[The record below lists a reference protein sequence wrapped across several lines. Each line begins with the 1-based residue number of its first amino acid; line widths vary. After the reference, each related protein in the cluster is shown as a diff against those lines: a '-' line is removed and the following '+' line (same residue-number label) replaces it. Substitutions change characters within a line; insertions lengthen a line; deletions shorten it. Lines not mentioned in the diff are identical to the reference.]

1 MNLGTTFKEIAGS
14 AFWNKVET
22 SLPEPL
28 KGPFAEVRAHARRT
42 RNVLFK
48 PFGENSFLH
57 QDAQKYPAYA
67 EAKRNLAREKF
78 KAAVF
83 SFFKKPDDRK
93 LKAEQLN
100 EAFIKNADAPELLSG
115 LIHIDRKDLPNLSP
129 DVKSALKTKFETYL
143 KDKELEKNELP
154 QEKRHGPEHEDIYDQ
169 LYWADYIL
177 WQLREN
183 TGQQTAPTTDEEQ
196 HLQKLTEYLPVA
208 GQGSLYG
215 RLHSERMKIEK
226 PEGVTWKVD
235 PNVTSKSFVQKIK
248 GSFAKMPQPYQNIF
262 QEFGLTILCAQVL
275 LKKNENGEESPKEGA
290 VGDYLSEDKTLSMPF
305 YYYNRDSQCLLRN
318 TELEATLFHELG
330 HRLDHIL
337 DGASTDDPQFRKAYE
352 RDVENIKKSLD
363 QDFVTYYLSKKDYP
377 FARQTL
383 KLEARSEAFAEIFAM
398 EMLERSGFSTLGRK
412 DIRRYFPETT
422 KYVKNIMGR
431 LENEYRLFPKSGHD
445 AILNQALPA
454 IPQSRLPAQPAM
466 H

>member
-1 MNLGTTFKEIAGS
+1 M
-14 AFWNKVET
+14 
-22 SLPEPL
+22 
-28 KGPFAEVRAHARRT
+28 
-42 RNVLFK
+42 FK

-129 DVKSALKTKFETYL
+129 DVKSALRTKFETYL

-196 HLQKLTEYLPVA
+196 HIQKLTEYLLVA
-208 GQGSLYG
+208 GQGSLYS

-248 GSFAKMPQPYQNIF
+248 GSFTKMPQPYQNIF

-290 VGDYLSEDKTLSMPF
+290 VGDYLSEDKTLRMSF

-363 QDFVTYYLSKKDYP
+363 QDFVTY
-377 FARQTL
+377 
-383 KLEARSEAFAEIFAM
+383 
-398 EMLERSGFSTLGRK
+398 
-412 DIRRYFPETT
+412 
-422 KYVKNIMGR
+422 
-431 LENEYRLFPKSGHD
+431 
-445 AILNQALPA
+445 
-454 IPQSRLPAQPAM
+454 
-466 H
+466 